1 MRAVRLAAVLLL
13 TSAAASL
20 AQRGPSDISVGPLA
34 CLPQRGNGVVTAT
47 VSPEVPGATVRL
59 FWRRLNIEVE
69 DFYYVPMES
78 VGAGQYW
85 GVFAVPDG
93 SNIQKKELKTDGDP
107 PPNPWAAWW
116 KAKEASDD
124 RDPNGDLDKKVIQE
138 RASLGKKEKRAWMEA
153 MSDAELQRFLEAQT
167 VEPAEFFVAVYDVNG
182 QRVAA
187 SEMRVAGVQ
196 SECRVS
202 LTPQQQGIARNMTVG
217 ETAGWQKG
225 IGPFHWQCDGLV
237 TRIDPVRVRR
247 ADETCRACIIR

>member
-59 FWRRLNIEVE
+59 FWRRLNLEVE

-93 SNIQKKELKTDGDP
+93 SSIQKKELK
-107 PPNPWAAWW
+107 
-116 KAKEASDD
+116 
-124 RDPNGDLDKKVIQE
+124 
-138 RASLGKKEKRAWMEA
+138 
-153 MSDAELQRFLEAQT
+153 
-167 VEPAEFFVAVYDVNG
+167 
-182 QRVAA
+182 
-187 SEMRVAGVQ
+187 
-196 SECRVS
+196 
-202 LTPQQQGIARNMTVG
+202 
-217 ETAGWQKG
+217 
-225 IGPFHWQCDGLV
+225 
-237 TRIDPVRVRR
+237 
-247 ADETCRACIIR
+247 